1 MRYMVLGLLV
11 MSGFL
16 SAAEVKDAAGIKD
29 SAGMSADQKAALACF
44 QAFLDGLGKRDKA
57 AMTAQLL
64 PGGSV
69 VLMRKGK
76 PVQMTLEALAD
87 RLSQPGAGSHEERIR
102 DAVVH
107 VDGDVGTIWAPFEFL
122 LDGKIDHCGR
132 DIANVVRIDG
142 RWVIAALED
151 NSRTECGAH

>member
-16 SAAEVKDAAGIKD
+16 SAAEVKETA
-29 SAGMSADQKAALACF
+29 AGMSADQKSVLACF

-57 AMTAQLL
+57 AMAAQLL
-64 PGGSV
+64 PGGSA

-87 RLSQPGAGSHEERIR
+87 RLSQPGAESHEERIR

-107 VDGDVGTIWAPFEFL
+107 VDGDVGIIWVPFEFL
-122 LDGKIDHCGR
+122 LNGKIDHCGR
-132 DIANVVRIDG
+132 DIANVVRIEG

>member
-1 MRYMVLGLLV
+1 MRYMALAAMAVAMA
-11 MSGFL
+11 MSGSL
-16 SAAEVKDAAGIKD
+16 SAAEFKDT

-44 QAFLDGLGKRDKA
+44 QAFLDGLGKRDKT
-57 AMTAQLL
+57 AMMAQLL
-64 PGGSV
+64 PGGSA

-87 RLSQPGAGSHEERIR
+87 RLSQPGAESREERIR
-102 DAVVH
+102 EAVVH

-122 LDGKIDHCGR
+122 QDGKIDHCGR

-142 RWVIAALED
+142 RWVIAAIED
-151 NSRTECGAH
+151 NSRTECGRH

>member
-1 MRYMVLGLLV
+1 MRYLVLAALV
-11 MSGFL
+11 MAMSGSL
-16 SAAEVKDAAGIKD
+16 PAAELKDTAVGL
-29 SAGMSADQKAALACF
+29 SADQKAALACF

-87 RLSQPGAGSHEERIR
+87 RLSQPGAESHEERIR

-107 VDGDVGTIWAPFEFL
+107 VDGDVGIIWAPFEFL

-142 RWVIAALED
+142 RWVIAAIED